1 MPEQTMLAKV
11 PVPVFKGDNYEMYEH
26 QVEVWA
32 EVCGV
37 EKVKQASILWLSL
50 PDEHASD
57 IKAKIYNEIKDD
69 LKTEAGVTKFLE
81 VMAKAFKPAE
91 QNQVLKLF
99 LDFFVKM
106 KRSNKETIMEFVTR
120 FDKTAN
126 AAKKK
131 GMEMSQTILGLK
143 LIHDAGLTDSQRNLV
158 LVEIDFDKKDDVY
171 EKAKLGLN
179 KYLAGMD
186 GKEVVGE
193 EKAIKLE
200 AEYYTEEEEALLAA
214 RGYYRGPP
222 GRGASA
228 RASVGGG
235 GRGGWSSSGGG
246 GGWSG
251 VKAGRTAGP
260 PEKEVKRPL
269 NPTGQ
274 DGERLLCLA
283 CGSYR
288 HMMQECQHSW
298 ERMKGKAYMAEEQEE
313 ESYFTMANRTVASKE
328 EDDVILYTGNS
339 KERISNLGSET
350 LGRLLLDTGCTR
362 NVCGEAWWLD
372 YYENLTEEDKAK
384 VKEEDGGE
392 KKFRFGGGEVLTALR
407 KVTFPAQLAGKV
419 VRISSHVVSSP
430 IPLLWS
436 KPSMVRAGV
445 VVHLPEDRARILG
458 SWTDLD
464 ITSAGH
470 HSLHIQPGKEVT
482 EHSLVALPEG
492 EEEKKAAL
500 VKIHR
505 QMGHP
510 RKETM
515 VKLLKNVNC
524 DDKMTRRMVEAIQD
538 KCQTCK
544 KFTTTPPRPVVS
556 LPPASEFNEVLTV
569 DLKDAKVHNYKF
581 ILYMIDAFTRQTVG
595 VFIRDKK
602 PATVVH
608 NLMLHWVTVYGRPA
622 RMWSDVGGEFNNET
636 MRQAGEALGMKVETG
651 AGYAAWMNGLNE
663 RNHAVVDRCYGKVM
677 KDNPGMDPVIAL
689 AWAVTAKNGYPM
701 HGGYSSFQLVF
712 GKQPTLP
719 NLVTDKLPALEGVT
733 TSQSVAAHINA
744 MYGARKEFMAA
755 LCDERIRRA
764 LRHKVRAVERRYVA
778 GEEVYYRRDSD
789 RAEWRGPAT
798 VIGNRGALHFLV
810 HQGELVRVAACR
822 MVHTG
827 EAEEQMGDHDYPHSE
842 HSKVGEAPEPSLENA
857 RSAETTP
864 GSTAVEVLEREEVA
878 PAEEQELQQAQEEQ
892 QGAEDARAGGGG
904 AAGARA
910 SVGGAD
916 GAGGGD
922 AELQVV
928 RPQQEEVRREPGVA
942 VARGRR
948 EAREETQ
955 PRRTLSAPVRRPVA
969 AKVRAG
975 DRIQFK
981 EGEEWR
987 DVTVISRGSKASS
1000 RTSPNYF
1007 NVRNEDNGA
1016 AGLDLDKA
1024 EWRFNVQEA
1033 VAEEQEEEANVTLI
1047 PVKDHGKEECV
1058 AAKKKELAAF
1068 DEFGVYEEVED
1079 KGQDALSSRWVLTDK
1094 STAEET
1100 KVKARL
1106 VARGFEEKVKV
1117 QTDSPTGSKE
1127 TLHMLLTVAAT
1138 QGWGIKS
1145 GDVKSAY
1152 LQGERLDREVYMVP
1166 PPERRKPGMIWRLV
1180 KAVYGMYDSGRKW
1193 YFKVEEVLHRLGC
1206 KKAKLDHCLFT
1217 YRVQGVLEGI
1227 MLIWVDDIFYA
1238 GTDKFEAEVMKEV
1251 SKEFLIGRT
1260 EEEMF
1265 TYIGLAIK
1273 TTKEG
1278 ITIDQG
1284 DYIKNRLVPA
1294 VLKSGDSKRYLDKE
1308 EIRLLRRLTGQ
1319 INWAA
1324 TQSRPDISFTVVEL
1338 SSKIK
1343 TAQLEDLKKAN
1354 KAIARMA
1361 ATPNKLLFP
1370 RIGGSLRIVTHSD
1383 AAFRNLP
1390 DQMSS
1395 GGGHIVFLTNQE
1407 EEAAAPLAWSSNKI
1421 KRVVGSTLAA
1431 EALSLQEAVAHAIFL
1446 RAILAEIVGK
1456 KEEEIPIISYVDSN
1470 NLYQA
1475 VYSTKFVEDKRLRL
1489 DIAQVQESIKLDALE
1504 VRWVQAG
1511 DMLAD
1516 CLTKRGANPDKVL
1529 EVFEEGRLPK
1539 RRRKEME

>member
-1 MPEQTMLAKV
+1 MPEHTMLSKV
-11 PVPVFKGDNYEMYEH
+11 PVPVFKGENYEMYEH

-37 EKVKQASILWLSL
+37 EKAKQASILWLTL
-50 PDEHASD
+50 PDDHASD

-69 LKTEAGVTKFLE
+69 LKTDEGVTKFLG

-99 LDFFVKM
+99 LDFFVNM
-106 KRSNKETIMEFVTR
+106 KKNNKETIMEFVTR

-143 LIHDAGLTDSQRNLV
+143 IIHDAGLNDSQRNLV
-158 LVEIDFDKKDDVY
+158 LVEIDFDKKEDVY

-179 KYLAGMD
+179 KYLAGVD
-186 GKEVVGE
+186 GKEGVWE
-193 EKAIKLE
+193 EKAIKME
-200 AEYYTEEEEALLAA
+200 AEFYTEEEEALLAA

-222 GRGASA
+222 GRGS
-228 RASVGGG
+228 RGGG
-235 GRGGWSSSGGG
+235 SSGSSSRGAWSGGGG

-251 VKAGRTAGP
+251 TKAGAK
-260 PEKEVKRPL
+260 EKEVQKRPL
-269 NPTGQ
+269 NPTGH

-283 CGSYR
+283 CGSFR
-288 HMMQECQHSW
+288 HMMQDCQHSW
-298 ERMKGKAYMAEEQEE
+298 EKMKGKAFVAEDAED
-313 ESYFTMANRTVASKE
+313 ESFFTMANRPGMSGE
-328 EDDVILYTGNS
+328 EDDIILYTGNS
-339 KERISNLGSET
+339 RERISSLGSET

-372 YYENLTEEDKAK
+372 YYESLADEDKDK
-384 VKEEDGGE
+384 VKEEDGGK
-392 KKFRFGGGEVLTALR
+392 KKFRFGGGEVLTALG
-407 KVTFPAQLAGKV
+407 KVTFPAQLAGKM
-419 VRISSHVVSSP
+419 VRISSYVVSSP

-445 VVHLPEDRARILG
+445 VVDLPEDRAKILG
-458 SWTDLD
+458 SWTTLD

-470 HSLHIQPGKEVT
+470 HSLPILPEKVT
-482 EHSLVALPEG
+482 EHSLVTLPEG
-492 EEEKKAAL
+492 EEEKKAVL
-500 VKIHR
+500 VKLHR

-524 DDKMTRRMVEAIQD
+524 DDKVTRKMLETIHDR
-538 KCQTCK
+538 CQICK
-544 KFTTTPPRPVVS
+544 RFTTTPPRPVVS
-556 LPPASEFNEVLTV
+556 LPPACEFNEVLTV

-581 ILYMIDAFTRQTVG
+581 IFYMIDAFTRQTVG

-608 NLMLHWVTVYGRPA
+608 NLMLHWVSVYGRPA
-622 RMWSDVGGEFNNET
+622 RLWSDVGGEFNNET
-636 MRQAGEALGMKVETG
+636 MRQVGEALGMKVETG

-719 NLVTDKLPALEGVT
+719 NLMTDKLPALEGVT

-744 MYGARKEFMAA
+744 MYGARKEFMSA

-764 LRHKVRAVERRYVA
+764 LRHKVRAVERRYTS
-778 GEEVYYRRDSD
+778 GEEVYYKRDSD
-789 RAEWRGPAT
+789 RAQWRGPAT

-827 EAEEQMGDHDYPHSE
+827 EAEEQMGANSTHSE
-842 HSKVGEAPEPSLENA
+842 HSKEGEVSVPS
-857 RSAETTP
+857 T
-864 GSTAVEVLEREEVA
+864 VEELQREE
-878 PAEEQELQQAQEEQ
+878 
-892 QGAEDARAGGGG
+892 AG
-904 AAGARA
+904 R
-910 SVGGAD
+910 
-916 GAGGGD
+916 
-922 AELQVV
+922 
-928 RPQQEEVRREPGVA
+928 QQEELAHPELA
-942 VARGRR
+942 VVLRP
-948 EAREETQ
+948 EARPEVVQPELAAVQRPELRVQDEEQ
-955 PRRTLSAPVRRPVA
+955 VRGQEELERAAEPHPDAERHPVVT
-969 AKVRAG
+969 KVKYPRAG

-987 DVTVISRGSKASS
+987 DVTVIGRGCKASS
-1000 RTSPNYF
+1000 RTNPNYF
-1007 NVRNEDNGA
+1007 NVRKEDDEA
-1016 AGLDLDKA
+1016 AGINLDES

-1033 VAEEQEEEANVTLI
+1033 VAEEQEEEVNVTLI
-1047 PVKDHGKEECV
+1047 PVKEHGREECV

-1079 KGQDALSSRWVLTDK
+1079 KGQDALSCRWILTDK
-1094 STAEET
+1094 STEEEK

-1117 QTDSPTGSKE
+1117 QADSPTGSKE

-1138 QGWGIKS
+1138 KGWRIKS

-1152 LQGERLDREVYMVP
+1152 LQGERLDREVFMVP
-1166 PPERRKPGMIWRLV
+1166 PLERRKPGMVWQLM

-1193 YFKVEEVLHRLGC
+1193 YFKVEEVLVRLGC
-1206 KKAKLDHCLFT
+1206 KKARLDHCLFMF
-1217 YRVQGVLEGI
+1217 RPEEELEGI

-1238 GTDKFEAEVMKEV
+1238 GTEKFESKVMKQV
-1251 SKEFLIGRT
+1251 AQEFLIGRT
-1260 EEEMF
+1260 EEETF

-1278 ITIDQG
+1278 ITLDQV
-1284 DYIKNRLVPA
+1284 DYIQNRLAPA
-1294 VLKSGDSKRYLDKE
+1294 DLKLGDSKRFLDKE
-1308 EIRLLRRLTGQ
+1308 EIQLLRRLTGK

-1343 TAQLEDLKKAN
+1343 MAQLEDLKKAN
-1354 KAIARMA
+1354 KAIARLA
-1361 ATPNKLLFP
+1361 ATPTKLLFP
-1370 RIGGSLRIVTHSD
+1370 KIGGNLCIVTYSD

-1390 DQMSS
+1390 DQISS
-1395 GGGHIVFLTNQE
+1395 GGGHIVFLTNEKE
-1407 EEAAAPLAWSSNKI
+1407 EEAAPLAWTSNKV

-1431 EALSLQEAVAHAIFL
+1431 EALSLQEAVSHAIYL
-1446 RAILAEIVGK
+1446 RAILAEIMGK
-1456 KEEEIPIISYVDSN
+1456 KEQEIPITSYVDSN

-1489 DIAQVQESIKLDALE
+1489 DIAQVQESIKLEVLE
-1504 VRWVQAG
+1504 VRWVQGG

-1516 CLTKRGANPDKVL
+1516 CLTKRGVNPDKLMDVIKK
-1529 EVFEEGRLPK
+1529 GRLPIREK
-1539 RRRKEME
+1539 KME